1 MDDLSNDYSIEFS
14 RTSLLVMIILFS
26 LLIVYIIMV
35 GVEKVVSSIFRAN
48 LMILGF
54 AMILYYSSLL
64 VRSLRWKIFL
74 KSLTFQTEENISY
87 LNIYSLIAFS
97 FALNN
102 LFPLRMG
109 ELYRPYEF
117 SKRYNYTVI
126 SSFATVIL
134 ERTFDVVF
142 MGALIIVTATL
153 HGLGTMINTSEIFGN
168 ILFSLGIIL
177 GFIILLLILSK
188 EETTFFVVRIL
199 NALSGLVQKKIIKD
213 EEQTAQRVAK
223 EVSTLIW
230 NRRIIFFGCLL
241 SFIIW
246 TMEGFVFWTVAMS
259 MNIEIPLLMAIFIL
273 LLAGLIGNSIT
284 SASGLSQLPFMV
296 AQLILFLGISQDLA
310 LSLSLVY
317 LLIVFWLIVPIGT
330 LLRELERFLFKKE
343 LEFDEIV

>member
-1 MDDLSNDYSIEFS
+1 
-14 RTSLLVMIILFS
+14 
-26 LLIVYIIMV
+26 
-35 GVEKVVSSIFRAN
+35 
-48 LMILGF
+48 
-54 AMILYYSSLL
+54 
-64 VRSLRWKIFL
+64 
-74 KSLTFQTEENISY
+74 
-87 LNIYSLIAFS
+87 
-97 FALNN
+97 
-102 LFPLRMG
+102 MG

-117 SKRYNYTVI
+117 SKRQNYSLI

-134 ERTFDVVF
+134 ERTFDVIF
-142 MGALIIVTATL
+142 MGALIITTATL
-153 HGLGTMINTSEIFGN
+153 HGLGTMINSSEIFRN
-168 ILFSLGIIL
+168 LLFSLGIIL

-188 EETTFFVVRIL
+188 EETTYFIIRIL
-199 NALSGLVQKKIIKD
+199 NILSGLVQKKIIKD

-230 NRRIIFFGCLL
+230 NRRIIFLGCLL
-241 SFIIW
+241 SLIIW
-246 TMEGFVFWTVAMS
+246 IMEGFVFWIVAMS
-259 MNIEIPLLMAIFIL
+259 MNIEISLLMAIFIL

-343 LEFDEIV
+343 LEFDKTV